1 MLHLIQRMTSVKPG
15 SAFYERALVHK
26 SDCIYARDICDIQDL
41 LGYLL
46 SGWLYTAE
54 LV

>member
-26 SDCIYARDICDIQDL
+26 SDCIYVHVTYVTFRTCWVIYYQV
-41 LGYLL
+41 GYILL
-46 SGWLYTAE
+46 S
-54 LV
+54 